1 MKKLMFAVGAVL
13 AGTMAMASTPASF
26 AYQGVLRDDVGKTID
41 GSSAKITFR
50 LYNDPTAEDEGSV
63 LWSQTQTLSLDTN
76 GLFNAELG
84 DSTNGLAAVIAESE
98 AKGLSLYIGLTVDGS
113 AGEIR
118 PRQKLI
124 AAPLAAF
131 AQNVRETKG
140 DLTINGT
147 AYFKGPVSMMTSTDT
162 LTGGNIDAKG
172 TLTATGKATFNA
184 GAQVGG
190 DMTVSGA
197 ARVDTLTVEQNV
209 TVKNGD
215 IELASGK
222 TVKAN
227 GVNIGVPIGCILM
240 WSGSESDIPDGWAL
254 CNGGTYNNKK
264 TPDLRGRF
272 IVGVNRNFSG
282 FTANNARDTYS
293 PTATGG
299 EERHN
304 LSTKEMPTHYHIYIG
319 DGIYKDHPK
328 VFSQHQN
335 LGTNCI
341 PRNASGSW
349 LGECNLNDGGG
360 DSQRAMITGNA
371 GGGAEDGGY
380 WDAPGEVG
388 RSDAHENRPPYYA
401 LCFIMKVK

>member
-13 AGTMAMASTPASF
+13 AGAMAMASTPASF
-26 AYQGVLRDDVGKTID
+26 AYQGVLRDDVGKAIG

-50 LYNDPTAEDEGSV
+50 LYNDPTAEDSV
-63 LWSQTQTLSLDTN
+63 LWVQTQTVSLDTN

-98 AKGLSLYIGLTVDGS
+98 ADGKSLYIGLTVDGS

-131 AQNVRETKG
+131 AQNVSETKG

-147 AYFKGPVSMMTSTDT
+147 AYFNGPVSMRTSTDT

-197 ARVDTLTVEQNV
+197 ASVETLTVAQNV
-209 TVKNGD
+209 KVTNGD

-240 WSGSESDIPDGWAL
+240 WSGEEKQIPDGWAL
-254 CNGGTYNNKK
+254 CNGSNG

-272 IVGVNRNFSG
+272 IVGVNREVDQYNR
-282 FTANNARDTYS
+282 NDERDLYA
-293 PTATGG
+293 PNATGG
-299 EERHN
+299 EERHK
-304 LSTKEMPTHYHIYIG
+304 LSTSEMPTHRHIYIG
-319 DGIYKDHPK
+319 DGIYKEKDSLFLAH
-328 VFSQHQN
+328 SN
-335 LGTNCI
+335 LGWHTL
-341 PRNASGSW
+341 PLQSGSF
-349 LGECNLNDGGG
+349 LGYCNLDDGKG

-371 GGGAEDGGY
+371 GGGAGDGSN
-380 WDAPGEVG
+380 WETPGTVG
-388 RSDAHENRPPYYA
+388 SSTAHENRPPYYA
-401 LCFIMKVK
+401 LCFIMKL

>member
-1 MKKLMFAVGAVL
+1 MKKLMVAVGAVL
-13 AGTMAMASTPASF
+13 AGAMAMASTPASF
-26 AYQGVLRDDVGKTID
+26 AYQGVLRDDVGKAI
-41 GSSAKITFR
+41 GASSAKITFR
-50 LYNDPTAEDEGSV
+50 LYNDPTAEDSV
-63 LWSQTQTLSLDTN
+63 RWVQTQTLSLDTN

-98 AKGLSLYIGLTVDGS
+98 ADGKSLYIGLTVDGS

-147 AYFKGPVSMMTSTDT
+147 AYFNGPVSMRTSTDT

-190 DMTVSGA
+190 DMTVAGA
-197 ARVDTLTVEQNV
+197 AIVDSLTVAQKVKV
-209 TVKNGD
+209 TNGD

-240 WSGSESDIPDGWAL
+240 WSGDERDIPDGWAL
-254 CNGGTYNNKK
+254 CNGSNG

-282 FTANNARDTYS
+282 FTANDARDTYS
-293 PTATGG
+293 PKATGG
-299 EERHN
+299 KERHTLTADELPSHQHG
-304 LSTKEMPTHYHIYIG
+304 LSDGNWRTVGIDDNTDYYVYTPKAKTGKKKDILGDTNVDVEMNT
-319 DGIYKDHPK
+319 
-328 VFSQHQN
+328 
-335 LGTNCI
+335 
-341 PRNASGSW
+341 AS
-349 LGECNLNDGGG
+349 
-360 DSQRAMITGNA
+360 A
-371 GGGAEDGGY
+371 GKGL
-380 WDAPGEVG
+380 
-388 RSDAHENRPPYYA
+388 SHENRPPYYA

>member
-13 AGTMAMASTPASF
+13 AGAMAMASTPTSF
-26 AYQGVLRDDVGKTID
+26 AYQGVLRDDVGKAID

-50 LYNDPTAEDEGSV
+50 LYNDPTAEGSG
-63 LWSQTQTLSLDTN
+63 LWFQTQTVSLDTN

-98 AKGLSLYIGLTVDGS
+98 ADGKSLYIGLTVDGS

-147 AYFKGPVSMMTSTDT
+147 AYFNGPVSMRTSTDT

-190 DMTVSGA
+190 DMTVSGVA
-197 ARVDTLTVEQNV
+197 NVDSLTVAQKV
-209 TVKNGD
+209 TVTSGD
-215 IELASGK
+215 IELDSGK

-240 WSGSESDIPDGWAL
+240 WSGDENNIPDGWAL
-254 CNGGTYNNKK
+254 CDGGTYNNKT

-272 IVGVNRNFSG
+272 IVGVNRTENGHSSNSSFS
-282 FTANNARDTYS
+282 TYA

-299 EERHN
+299 EEKHT
-304 LSTKEMPTHYHIYIG
+304 LSIQEMPSHKHEYKFKGADLDSGWDGDNLFYNQTGHYQDNNNTRETELTG
-319 DGIYKDHPK
+319 G
-328 VFSQHQN
+328 N
-335 LGTNCI
+335 I
-341 PRNASGSW
+341 P
-349 LGECNLNDGGG
+349 
-360 DSQRAMITGNA
+360 
-371 GGGAEDGGY
+371 
-380 WDAPGEVG
+380 
-388 RSDAHENRPPYYA
+388 HENRPPYYA

>member
-1 MKKLMFAVGAVL
+1 MKKLMFAVGVVL
-13 AGTMAMASTPASF
+13 SGAMAMASTPASF

-50 LYNDPTAEDEGSV
+50 LYNDPTAEGSG
-63 LWSQTQTLSLDTN
+63 LWSQTQTVSLDTN

-98 AKGLSLYIGLTVDGS
+98 AKGMSLYIGLTVDGS

-131 AQNVRETKG
+131 AQDVRETKG

-147 AYFKGPVSMMTSTDT
+147 AYFYGPVSMMTSTDT

-190 DMTVSGA
+190 DMTVSGE
-197 ARVDTLTVEQNV
+197 ARVDSLTVAQKV
-209 TVKNGD
+209 TVENGD
-215 IELASGK
+215 IELDSGK

-240 WSGSESDIPDGWAL
+240 WSGSISDIPDGWAL
-254 CNGGTYNNKK
+254 CDGEIHNGKM
-264 TPDLRGRF
+264 TPNLLGRF
-272 IVGVNRNFSG
+272 IVGAGNSYLVG
-282 FTANNARDTYS
+282 
-293 PTATGG
+293 ATGG
-299 EERHN
+299 ADTVK
-304 LSTKEMPTHYHIYIG
+304 LTKDQMPNHYHLYPNDRTANEFIG
-319 DGIYKDHPK
+319 NNYNAGEAVSKKDSDTK
-328 VFSQHQN
+328 GFNRS
-335 LGTNCI
+335 
-341 PRNASGSW
+341 
-349 LGECNLNDGGG
+349 GGG
-360 DSQRAMITGNA
+360 DAFVWKTGTA
-371 GGGAEDGGY
+371 GYGASDKTVGTV
-380 WDAPGEVG
+380 GE
-388 RSDAHENRPPYYA
+388 SAAHENRPPYYA

>member
-13 AGTMAMASTPASF
+13 SGAMAMASTPASF
-26 AYQGVLRDDVGKTID
+26 AYQGVLRDDVGKTIG

-50 LYNDPTAEDEGSV
+50 LYNDPTAEGSV
-63 LWSQTQTLSLDTN
+63 LWFQTQTLSLDTN

-84 DSTNGLAAVIAESE
+84 DPTNGLAAVIAKSE
-98 AKGLSLYIGLTVDGS
+98 ADGMPLYIGLTVDGS

-140 DLTINGT
+140 DLTVNGT
-147 AYFKGPVSMMTSTDT
+147 TYFNGPVSMMDDKKT

-172 TLTATGKATFNA
+172 TLTASGKATLNG

-190 DMTVSGA
+190 DMTVAGA
-197 ARVDTLTVEQNV
+197 ARVDSLTVAQNV
-209 TVKNGD
+209 KVTNGD
-215 IELASGK
+215 IELAAGK

-240 WSGSESDIPDGWAL
+240 WSGDERDIPDGWAL
-254 CNGGTYNNKK
+254 CNGSNG

-272 IVGVNRNFSG
+272 IVGVNRDKDQYER
-282 FTANNARDTYS
+282 NAERDLYA
-293 PTATGG
+293 PNATGG
-299 EERHN
+299 EERHE
-304 LSTKEMPTHYHIYIG
+304 LSTSEMPTHRHIYIG
-319 DGIYKDHPK
+319 DGIYKEKDSL
-328 VFSQHQN
+328 FSAHSN
-335 LGTNCI
+335 LGWHTL
-341 PRNASGSW
+341 PLQSGSF
-349 LGECNLNDGGG
+349 LGFCNLDDGKG

-371 GGGAEDGGY
+371 GGGAGDGSN
-380 WDAPGEVG
+380 WETPGTVG
-388 RSDAHENRPPYYA
+388 RSEAHENRPPYYA

>member
-1 MKKLMFAVGAVL
+1 MKKLMVAVGAVL
-13 AGTMAMASTPASF
+13 AGAMAMASTPASF
-26 AYQGVLRDDVGKTID
+26 AYQGVLRDDVGNTV

-50 LYNDPTAEDEGSV
+50 LYNDPTAEGSA
-63 LWSQTQTLSLDTN
+63 LWFQTQTVSLDTN

-84 DSTNGLAAVIAESE
+84 DPTNGLAAVIAESE
-98 AKGLSLYIGLTVDGS
+98 AAGNSLYIGLTVDGS

-131 AQNVRETKG
+131 AQDVRETKG
-140 DLTINGT
+140 DLTVNGT
-147 AYFKGPVSMMTSTDT
+147 TYFKGPVSMMDDKKT

-172 TLTATGKATFNA
+172 TLTASGKATLNG

-190 DMTVSGA
+190 DMTVAGEAS
-197 ARVDTLTVEQNV
+197 VDSLTVAQKV

-215 IELASGK
+215 IELAAGK

-240 WSGSESDIPDGWAL
+240 WSGDESKIPDGWAL
-254 CNGGTYNNKK
+254 CDGGTYNNNK

-272 IVGVNRNFSG
+272 IVGVNREVGQYKRNDE
-282 FTANNARDTYS
+282 RDLYA

-299 EERHN
+299 EERHT
-304 LSTKEMPTHYHIYIG
+304 LSTREMPTHRHIYIG
-319 DGIYKDHPK
+319 DGIYKEKDSL
-328 VFSQHQN
+328 FSAHSN
-335 LGTNCI
+335 LGWHTL
-341 PRNASGSW
+341 PLQSGSF
-349 LGECNLNDGGG
+349 LGYCNLDDGKG

-371 GGGAEDGGY
+371 GGGAGDGSD

-388 RSDAHENRPPYYA
+388 RSEAHENRPPYYA

>member
-1 MKKLMFAVGAVL
+1 MKKLMFAVGVVL
-13 AGTMAMASTPASF
+13 SGAMAMASTPASF

-50 LYNDPTAEDEGSV
+50 LYNDPTAEGSG
-63 LWSQTQTLSLDTN
+63 LWSQTQTVSLDTN

-84 DSTNGLAAVIAESE
+84 DPTNGLAAVIADSE
-98 AKGLSLYIGLTVDGS
+98 AKGMSLYIGLTVDGS

-131 AQNVRETKG
+131 AQDVRETKG
-140 DLTINGT
+140 DLTVNGT
-147 AYFKGPVSMMTSTDT
+147 AYFNGPVSMATSTDT

-197 ARVDTLTVEQNV
+197 ASVETLTVAQNV
-209 TVKNGD
+209 EVTNGD

-240 WSGSESDIPDGWAL
+240 WSGSESDIPAGWAL
-254 CNGGTYNNKK
+254 CDGEIHNGKK
-264 TPDLRGRF
+264 TPNLRGRF
-272 IVGVNRNFSG
+272 IVG
-282 FTANNARDTYS
+282 ARDSYLVG
-293 PTATGG
+293 ATGG
-299 EERHN
+299 ADTVK
-304 LSTKEMPTHYHIYIG
+304 LTKSQMPNHSHLYPNDRTANEFIG
-319 DGIYKDHPK
+319 NNYNAGEAVSKKDSDTK
-328 VFSQHQN
+328 GFNRS
-335 LGTNCI
+335 
-341 PRNASGSW
+341 
-349 LGECNLNDGGG
+349 GGG
-360 DSQRAMITGNA
+360 DAFVWKTGTA
-371 GGGAEDGGY
+371 GGDATDKNVGNDGYAE
-380 WDAPGEVG
+380 
-388 RSDAHENRPPYYA
+388 AHENRPPYYA

>member
-1 MKKLMFAVGAVL
+1 MKKLMVAVGAVL
-13 AGTMAMASTPASF
+13 AGAMAMASTPASF
-26 AYQGVLRDDVGKTID
+26 AYQGVLRDDVGKTFG

-50 LYNDPTAEDEGSV
+50 LYNDPTAEDQV
-63 LWSQTQTLSLDTN
+63 LWFQTQTLSLDTN

-98 AKGLSLYIGLTVDGS
+98 AAGKSLYIGLTVDGS

-131 AQNVRETKG
+131 AQNVSETKG

-147 AYFKGPVSMMTSTDT
+147 AYFKGPVSMTTSTDT

-172 TLTATGKATFNA
+172 TLTATGKATLNG

-190 DMTVSGA
+190 DMTVAGA
-197 ARVDTLTVEQNV
+197 AIVDSLTVAQKVKV
-209 TVKNGD
+209 TNGD
-215 IELASGK
+215 IELDAGK

-240 WSGSESDIPDGWAL
+240 WSGDEDKIPDGWAL
-254 CNGGTYNNKK
+254 CDGGTYNNKK

-272 IVGVNRNFSG
+272 IVGVNRTVSG
-282 FTANNARDTYS
+282 TTKANSNLSIYS
-293 PTATGG
+293 PNTTGG
-299 EERHN
+299 EERHK
-304 LSTKEMPTHYHIYIG
+304 LLKSEMPNHTHAFVMDNQVGEYDVPKSRDQDTNGKNSGWMDAGTGYKSSFSSG
-319 DGIYKDHPK
+319 DKKQARRY
-328 VFSQHQN
+328 FT
-335 LGTNCI
+335 GT
-341 PRNASGSW
+341 A
-349 LGECNLNDGGG
+349 GG
-360 DSQRAMITGNA
+360 DATDTVVGSDGY
-371 GGGAEDGGY
+371 AE
-380 WDAPGEVG
+380 
-388 RSDAHENRPPYYA
+388 AHENRPPYYA

>member
-1 MKKLMFAVGAVL
+1 MKKLMVAVGAVL
-13 AGTMAMASTPASF
+13 AGAMAMASTPASF
-26 AYQGVLRDDVGKTID
+26 AYQGVLRDDVGKTIG

-50 LYNDPTAEDEGSV
+50 LYNDPTAEDEDSV
-63 LWSQTQTLSLDTN
+63 RWVQTQTVSLDTN

-98 AKGLSLYIGLTVDGS
+98 AAGNALYIGLTVDGS

-131 AQNVRETKG
+131 AQDVSETKG

-147 AYFKGPVSMMTSTDT
+147 AYFNGPVSMRTSTDT

-190 DMTVSGA
+190 DMTVSGEA
-197 ARVDTLTVEQNV
+197 SVDSLTVAQNV
-209 TVKNGD
+209 EVTNGD
-215 IELASGK
+215 IELAAGK

-240 WSGSESDIPDGWAL
+240 WSGEESKIPDGWAL
-254 CNGGTYNNKK
+254 CDGGNG

-272 IVGVNRNFSG
+272 IVGVNRTVSG
-282 FTANNARDTYS
+282 TTKANSNLSIYS
-293 PTATGG
+293 PKTTGG
-299 EERHN
+299 EERHT
-304 LSTKEMPTHYHIYIG
+304 LLKSEMPNHTHAYFSDTQINGSIASSAYG
-319 DGIYKDHPK
+319 KDSNGYNTGWRASDK
-328 VFSQHQN
+328 SYQFNFKSDSDWN
-335 LGTNCI
+335 GRRYMTGT
-341 PRNASGSW
+341 A
-349 LGECNLNDGGG
+349 GG
-360 DSQRAMITGNA
+360 DATDTYA
-371 GGGAEDGGY
+371 GSDGT
-380 WDAPGEVG
+380 A
-388 RSDAHENRPPYYA
+388 DAHENRPPYYA

>member
-13 AGTMAMASTPASF
+13 AGAMAMASTPVSF
-26 AYQGVLRDDVGKTID
+26 AYQGVLRDDVGNAI
-41 GSSAKITFR
+41 GASSAKITFR
-50 LYNDPTAEDEGSV
+50 LYNDPTATAEGSV
-63 LWSQTQTLSLDTN
+63 RWVQTQTVSLDTN

-98 AKGLSLYIGLTVDGS
+98 ADGKSLYIGLTVDGS

-147 AYFKGPVSMMTSTDT
+147 AYFNGPVSMMTSTDT

-190 DMTVSGA
+190 DMTVSGKA
-197 ARVDTLTVEQNV
+197 SVDTLTVEQKV

-215 IELASGK
+215 IELAPGK
-222 TVKAN
+222 TVTAN

-240 WSGSESDIPDGWAL
+240 WSGEERDIPDGWAL
-254 CNGGTYNNKK
+254 CDGKTHNGKM
-264 TPDLRGRF
+264 TPNLLGRF
-272 IVGVNRNFSG
+272 IVGAGNSYLVG
-282 FTANNARDTYS
+282 
-293 PTATGG
+293 ATGG
-299 EERHN
+299 ADTVKLTKRQMPNHTHAY
-304 LSTKEMPTHYHIYIG
+304 LSDTQINGSIASSAYGEDSNGYNTGWIASDTSDKSYEFNFKSDSNWHGRRYMT
-319 DGIYKDHPK
+319 
-328 VFSQHQN
+328 
-335 LGTNCI
+335 GT
-341 PRNASGSW
+341 A
-349 LGECNLNDGGG
+349 GG
-360 DSQRAMITGNA
+360 DATDTNA
-371 GGGAEDGGY
+371 GTDGM
-380 WDAPGEVG
+380 A
-388 RSDAHENRPPYYA
+388 DAHENRPPYYA

>member
-1 MKKLMFAVGAVL
+1 MKKLMVAVGAVL
-13 AGTMAMASTPASF
+13 AGAMAMASTPASF
-26 AYQGVLRDDVGKTID
+26 AYQGVLRDDVGKTIG

-50 LYNDPTAEDEGSV
+50 LYNDPTAEGSA
-63 LWSQTQTLSLDTN
+63 LWFQTQTLSLDTN

-84 DSTNGLAAVIAESE
+84 DPTNGLAAVIAKSE
-98 AKGLSLYIGLTVDGS
+98 ADGMPLYIGLTVDGS

-131 AQNVRETKG
+131 AQDVRETKG

-147 AYFKGPVSMMTSTDT
+147 AYFNGPVSMKTSTDT
-162 LTGGNIDAKG
+162 LTCGNIDAKG

-197 ARVDTLTVEQNV
+197 ASVETLTVEQKV

-215 IELASGK
+215 IELDSGK

-240 WSGSESDIPDGWAL
+240 WSGDESNIPDGWAL
-254 CNGGTYNNKK
+254 CDGGTYNNKK

-272 IVGVNRNFSG
+272 IVGVNREVTG
-282 FTANNARDTYS
+282 VTKANSNLSIYS
-293 PTATGG
+293 PKTTGG
-299 EERHN
+299 EERHT
-304 LSTKEMPTHYHIYIG
+304 LSTSEMPTHRHIYIG
-319 DGIYKDHPK
+319 DGIYKEKDSL
-328 VFSQHQN
+328 FSAHSN
-335 LGTNCI
+335 LGWHTL
-341 PRNASGSW
+341 PLQSGSF
-349 LGECNLNDGGG
+349 LGYCNLDDGGG

-371 GGGAEDGGY
+371 GGGAGDGSD

-388 RSDAHENRPPYYA
+388 RSEAHENRPPYYA

>member
-1 MKKLMFAVGAVL
+1 MKKLMVAVGAVL
-13 AGTMAMASTPASF
+13 AGAMAMASTPTSF
-26 AYQGVLRDDVGKTID
+26 AYQGVLRDDVGKTIG

-50 LYNDPTAEDEGSV
+50 LYNDPTAEDSV
-63 LWSQTQTLSLDTN
+63 RWVQTQTVSLDTN

-98 AKGLSLYIGLTVDGS
+98 AAGKSLYIGLTVDGS

-131 AQNVRETKG
+131 AQNVREAKG

-147 AYFKGPVSMMTSTDT
+147 AYFNGPVSMKTSTDT

-190 DMTVSGA
+190 DMTVSGV
-197 ARVDTLTVEQNV
+197 ARVETLTVAQNV
-209 TVKNGD
+209 KVTNGD

-240 WSGSESDIPDGWAL
+240 WSGDESKIPDGWAL
-254 CNGGTYNNKK
+254 CNGGNG

-272 IVGVNRNFSG
+272 IVGVNREVTG
-282 FTANNARDTYS
+282 VTKANSNLSIYS
-293 PTATGG
+293 PKTTGG
-299 EERHN
+299 EERHT
-304 LSTKEMPTHYHIYIG
+304 LTKPEMPNHYHLYPNDRTANEFIG
-319 DGIYKDHPK
+319 NNH
-328 VFSQHQN
+328 
-335 LGTNCI
+335 
-341 PRNASGSW
+341 
-349 LGECNLNDGGG
+349 
-360 DSQRAMITGNA
+360 NA
-371 GGGAEDGGY
+371 GQAVFQDSTNKEGYKRSGEGDTRVWKTGTAGYGASDTTVGKDG
-380 WDAPGEVG
+380 E
-388 RSDAHENRPPYYA
+388 SSAHENRPPYYA

>member
-1 MKKLMFAVGAVL
+1 MKKLMFAVGVVL
-13 AGTMAMASTPASF
+13 AGAMAMASTPASF
-26 AYQGVLRDDVGKTID
+26 AYQGVLRDDVGKAIG

-50 LYNDPTAEDEGSV
+50 LYNDPTAEDEDSV
-63 LWSQTQTLSLDTN
+63 LWTQTQTLSLDTN

-84 DSTNGLAAVIAESE
+84 DPTNGLAAVIATSES
-98 AKGLSLYIGLTVDGS
+98 AGKSLYIGLTVDGS

-140 DLTINGT
+140 DLTVNGT
-147 AYFKGPVSMMTSTDT
+147 AYFNGPVSMMDDKKT

-190 DMTVSGA
+190 DMTVSGTA
-197 ARVDTLTVEQNV
+197 SVDTLTVAKKV

-215 IELASGK
+215 IELAAGK

-240 WSGSESDIPDGWAL
+240 WSGDEGNIPAGWAL
-254 CNGGTYNNKK
+254 CDGGTYNNKK

-272 IVGVNRNFSG
+272 IVGVNRDMDQYERNDE
-282 FTANNARDTYS
+282 RDIYA

-299 EERHN
+299 EEMHK
-304 LSTKEMPTHYHIYIG
+304 LSKSEMPNHYHLHVNDLTLMRDVGTVYNAGKTLELVTKKGYSRGG
-319 DGIYKDHPK
+319 D
-328 VFSQHQN
+328 
-335 LGTNCI
+335 
-341 PRNASGSW
+341 
-349 LGECNLNDGGG
+349 NDGKILRTGTAGG
-360 DSQRAMITGNA
+360 DATDSTVGT
-371 GGGAEDGGY
+371 DGY
-380 WDAPGEVG
+380 A
-388 RSDAHENRPPYYA
+388 DAHENRPPYYA